1 MTEGED
7 SGTIGAM
14 PYRDFQE
21 LFGQGRY
28 QEAARYAEQETQRE
42 PGSAQF
48 WLTQQAK
55 ALIRLSDY
63 RSALEV
69 GGRALALEPGNPFAV
84 AVTAD
89 ALLGLERL
97 EEALPRFEE
106 LLRSPRLQ
114 EKGRKGT
121 LECLGGLRRWSDA
134 LERLAAWGLPEGEAL
149 PWRVKAL
156 SGLGRYEESL
166 ECCRRWLELKPHH
179 PPALWARTELEV
191 RAQGLPATLE
201 TMGRLARI
209 PSLPGIYQ
217 EIYASLSRKAGQP
230 EEAMKAY
237 ERIGAEGE
245 QARIQKQKAFT
256 LAKSGRE
263 AEAIALLEE
272 LLKLEP
278 KDRYLHASYAAA
290 CRRVGELERAIN
302 FYNQLL
308 GRHPEERSLYGR
320 IKGLQ
325 KKLAEGQRP

>member
-1 MTEGED
+1 
-7 SGTIGAM
+7 M

-21 LFGQGRY
+21 LFEQGRY
-28 QEAARYAEQETQRE
+28 PEAARYAEQEARGD
-42 PGSAQF
+42 PGSTQF

-55 ALIRLSDY
+55 ALLRLSNY
-63 RSALEV
+63 RGALELA
-69 GGRALALEPGNPFAV
+69 GQALALEPGNPFAV
-84 AVTAD
+84 AVSAD
-89 ALLGLERL
+89 ALLGLQRL
-97 EEALPRFEE
+97 EEALLRFEE
-106 LLRSPRLQ
+106 LQQSPRLQ
-114 EKGRKGT
+114 QKSRKGI
-121 LECLGGLRRWSDA
+121 LECLGGLRRWSEA
-134 LERLAAWGLPEGEAL
+134 LERLAAWSLPEEQAL

-156 SGLGRYEESL
+156 SGLGRGEEAL

-191 RAQGLPATLE
+191 RTQGLEAALQ

-209 PSLPGIYQ
+209 PSLPAIYR
-217 EIYASLSRKAGQP
+217 EIYASLSRKAGRP
-230 EEAMKAY
+230 EEAVKAY

-245 QARIQKQKAFT
+245 QARIQRQKAFT

-263 AEAIALLEE
+263 PEAITLLEE

-290 CRRVGELERAIN
+290 CRRVGELERAVN

-308 GRHPEERSLYGR
+308 GRYPEEHSLYGR

-325 KKLAEGQRP
+325 KKLAEGKRP

>member
-1 MTEGED
+1 
-7 SGTIGAM
+7 M

-21 LFGQGRY
+21 LFEQGRY
-28 QEAARYAEQETQRE
+28 PEAARYAEQEAR
-42 PGSAQF
+42 GDLRSVQF

-55 ALIRLSDY
+55 ALVRLSNY
-63 RSALEV
+63 RGALELA
-69 GGRALALEPGNPFAV
+69 GRALALEPGNPFAV
-84 AVTAD
+84 AVSAD
-89 ALLGLERL
+89 ALLGLQRL

-106 LLRSPRLQ
+106 LQQSSRLQ
-114 EKGRKGT
+114 EKSRKGI
-121 LECLGGLRRWSDA
+121 LECLGGLQRWSEA
-134 LERLAAWGLPEGEAL
+134 LERLVAWSLPEEQAL

-156 SGLGRYEESL
+156 SGLGRCEEAL

-191 RAQGLPATLE
+191 RTQGLEAAVQS
-201 TMGRLARI
+201 MGRLARI
-209 PSLPGIYQ
+209 PSLPAIYR
-217 EIYASLSRKAGQP
+217 EIYASLSRKAGRP
-230 EEAMKAY
+230 EEAVKAY

-245 QARIQKQKAFT
+245 QARIQRQKAFT

-263 AEAIALLEE
+263 PEAITLLEE

-290 CRRVGELERAIN
+290 CRRVGELERAVN

-308 GRHPEERSLYGR
+308 GRYPEEHSLYGR

-325 KKLAEGQRP
+325 KKLAEGKRP

>member
-1 MTEGED
+1 M
-7 SGTIGAM
+7 S
-14 PYRDFQE
+14 YRDFQE
-21 LFGQGRY
+21 LYGQGRY
-28 QEAARYAEQETQRE
+28 PEAARYAEQETRKE
-42 PGSAQF
+42 PGSEHF

-55 ALIRLSDY
+55 ALIRASDY
-63 RSALEV
+63 KSALEV
-69 GGRALALEPGNPFAV
+69 GGRALALRPDDPFAV

-97 EEALPRFEE
+97 EDALPRFEE
-106 LLRSPRLQ
+106 LLRSPRLL
-114 EKGRKGT
+114 EKGRKGA
-121 LECLGGLRRWSDA
+121 LACLGGLRRWSEV
-134 LERLAAWGLPEGEAL
+134 LERLAAWGSPEQDAL

-156 SGLGRYEESL
+156 SGLGRHEEAL
-166 ECCRRWLELKPHH
+166 ECCRRWLEVKPHH

-191 RAQGLPATLE
+191 RTQGLEAALQ
-201 TMGRLARI
+201 TMSRLARI
-209 PSLPGIYQ
+209 PSLPGIYG
-217 EIYASLSRKAGQP
+217 EIYASLSRKAGRP

-237 ERIGAEGE
+237 ERIGAQGE

-263 AEAIALLEE
+263 PEAIVLLEE

-278 KDRYLHASYAAA
+278 GDRYLHASYAAA

-308 GRHPEERSLYGR
+308 GRHPEERTLYGR